1 MSTDATFDVIIIG
14 GGIVGLST
22 AYQLAQRSP
31 ELSVALIEKESR
43 VGQHQSTHN
52 SGVLHSGIYYKPG
65 SLKARLCGRG
75 RTEMVE
81 FCERENIG
89 HEVCG
94 KVIVAAVEAE
104 RPSLER
110 IHARGL
116 ENGVRC
122 EKIGRS
128 ELAKREPAARGIEAI
143 WVPDAGIVDFAGV
156 CNKLAQR
163 IGEHGHRVILGT
175 RVTRIEERKDA
186 LEVHTTGETL
196 TCRRIV
202 ACAGLHS
209 DRIER
214 MTGAVPPGQIIPFR
228 ADYYR
233 LVPERRSL
241 CQNLIYPVPDLRFPF
256 LGVHLTRMTDGTV
269 ECGPN
274 AVLAF
279 AREGYHRTD
288 VNWRELGDFVKYVGL
303 RRFLRRHWPHA
314 TREMVRSWSKHAYAK
329 ALQHL
334 VPELTVDDLEPGP
347 NGVRAHVVLPDGA
360 LVEDFEVRGS
370 KRILHVVNAPSPAAT
385 SALSLGR
392 HIVETM
398 DERSSGS
405 AP

>member
-1 MSTDATFDVIIIG
+1 MSTDSTYDVIIIG

-22 AYQLAQRSP
+22 AYQLAQRWP
-31 ELSVALIEKESR
+31 KLSVALIEKESR

-65 SLKARLCGRG
+65 SLKARNCVPGRA
-75 RTEMVE
+75 EMVE
-81 FCERENIG
+81 FCERENIR

-94 KVIVAAVEAE
+94 KVIVAVEEDE
-104 RPSLER
+104 RPSLQRIYER
-110 IHARGL
+110 GR

-122 EKIGRS
+122 EKIGR
-128 ELAKREPAARGIEAI
+128 EALAKREPAVRGVEAI
-143 WVPDAGIVDFAGV
+143 WVPEAGIVDFAGV

-163 IGEHGHRVILGT
+163 VSEHGHRLVLGA
-175 RVTRIEERKDA
+175 RVTRIEEQEDA
-186 LEVHTTGETL
+186 LVVHTTGETL
-196 TCRRIV
+196 TGRRIV

-209 DRIER
+209 DRVER
-214 MTGAVPPGQIIPFR
+214 MAGAASPGQIIPFR

-241 CQNLIYPVPDLRFPF
+241 CRNLIYPVPDLRFPF

-288 VNWRELGDFVKYVGL
+288 VNWRELGGFVRYVGL

-314 TREMVRSWSKHAYAK
+314 TREMARSWSKRAYAK

-347 NGVRAHVVLPDGA
+347 TGVRAHVILPDGA
-360 LVEDFEVRGS
+360 MVEDFELRGS
-370 KRILHVVNAPSPAAT
+370 KRVLHVVNAPSPAAT
-385 SALSLGR
+385 AALSLGR

-398 DERSSGS
+398 DALSSGS

>member
-1 MSTDATFDVIIIG
+1 MSTETTCDVIIIG
-14 GGIVGLST
+14 GGLVGLAT
-22 AYQLAQRSP
+22 AYRLAQRWP
-31 ELSVALIEKESR
+31 KLSVALIEKEPR

-65 SLKARLCGRG
+65 SLKALHCVRG
-75 RTEMVE
+75 RSEMVE
-81 FCERENIG
+81 FCEREHIA
-89 HEVCG
+89 HDVCG
-94 KVIVAAVEAE
+94 KVIVAADETE
-104 RPSLER
+104 RPSLQR

-122 EKIGRS
+122 ERIGRE
-128 ELAKREPAARGIEAI
+128 ELARREPAARGVEAI
-143 WVPDAGIVDFAGV
+143 WVPETGIVDFEGV
-156 CNKLAQR
+156 CDKLAQR
-163 IGEHGHRVILGT
+163 ISEHGHRVILGT

-196 TCRRIV
+196 SCRRIV

-214 MTGAVPPGQIIPFR
+214 MTGATPRGEIIPFR

-241 CQNLIYPVPDLRFPF
+241 CRNLIYPVPDLRFPF

-279 AREGYHRTD
+279 AREGYQRTD
-288 VNWRELGDFVKYVGL
+288 VNWRELGDFVRYVGL

-314 TREMVRSWSKHAYAK
+314 TREMLRTWSKHAFAK

-347 NGVRAHVVLPDGA
+347 CGVRAHVVLPDGA
-360 LVEDFEVRGS
+360 LAEDFEVRGT
-370 KRILHVVNAPSPAAT
+370 KRVLHVVNAPSPAAT

-392 HIVETM
+392 HVVETM
-398 DERSSGS
+398 DQLSSGS

>member
-1 MSTDATFDVIIIG
+1 VSTDTTCDVIIIG

-22 AYQLAQRSP
+22 AYQLAQRWP
-31 ELSVALIEKESR
+31 KLSVALIEKEPR

-65 SLKARLCGRG
+65 SLKARNCVQGRA
-75 RTEMVE
+75 EMLD
-81 FCERENIG
+81 FCKRENIG
-89 HEVCG
+89 HDVCG
-94 KVIVAAVEAE
+94 KVIVAVEEDE
-104 RPSLER
+104 RPSLDR
-110 IHARGL
+110 IHARGR

-122 EKIGRS
+122 EKIGRE
-128 ELAKREPAARGIEAI
+128 ELARREPAARGIEAI
-143 WVPDAGIVDFAGV
+143 WVPEAGIVDFAAV

-163 IGEHGHRVILGT
+163 ITEHGHRLILGQ
-175 RVTRIEERKDA
+175 RVTRIEEDKDA
-186 LEVHTTGETL
+186 LVVHTTGETL
-196 TCRRIV
+196 SCRRIV

-209 DRIER
+209 DRVER
-214 MTGAVPPGQIIPFR
+214 MVGAVPRGQMIPFR

-241 CQNLIYPVPDLRFPF
+241 CRNLIYPVPDLRFPF

-288 VNWRELGDFVKYVGL
+288 VNWRELGGFVNYVGL

-314 TREMVRSWSKHAYAK
+314 TREMVRSWSKRAFAK

-347 NGVRAHVVLPDGA
+347 TGVRAHVVLPDGA
-360 LVEDFEVRGS
+360 LVEDFELRGNE
-370 KRILHVVNAPSPAAT
+370 RVLHVVNAPSPAAT
-385 SALSLGR
+385 SALSLGG

-398 DERSSGS
+398 DALSSGS

>member
-1 MSTDATFDVIIIG
+1 MSTDATYDVIIIG
-14 GGIVGLST
+14 GGLVGLGT
-22 AYQLAQRSP
+22 AYQLARAWP
-31 ELSVALIEKESR
+31 KLSVALIEKESR

-65 SLKARLCGRG
+65 SLKARSCVPGRA
-75 RTEMVE
+75 EMVE
-81 FCERENIG
+81 FCKRENIR

-94 KVIVAAVEAE
+94 KVIVAVDEAE
-104 RPSLER
+104 RPSLQRIYER
-110 IHARGL
+110 GR

-122 EKIGRS
+122 EKIGRE
-128 ELAKREPAARGIEAI
+128 ELARREPAVRGIEAI
-143 WVPDAGIVDFAGV
+143 WVPEAGIVDFAGV
-156 CNKLAQR
+156 CDRLAQR
-163 IGEHGHRVILGT
+163 IQEHGHRLVLGA

-196 TCRRIV
+196 TGRRIV

-214 MTGAVPPGQIIPFR
+214 MAGGAPRGQIIPFR

-274 AVLAF
+274 AVFAF

-288 VNWRELGDFVKYVGL
+288 VNWRELGGFVNYVGL
-303 RRFLRRHWPHA
+303 RRFMRRHWPHA
-314 TREMVRSWSKHAYAK
+314 TREMLRSWSKRAYAR

-334 VPELTVDDLEPGP
+334 VPELTIDDLEPGP
-347 NGVRAHVVLPDGA
+347 CGVRAHVILPDGA
-360 LVEDFEVRGS
+360 MIEDFEVRGS
-370 KRILHVVNAPSPAAT
+370 KRVLHVVNAPSPAAT
-385 SALSLGR
+385 AALAFGR

-398 DERSSGS
+398 GDPSSGS